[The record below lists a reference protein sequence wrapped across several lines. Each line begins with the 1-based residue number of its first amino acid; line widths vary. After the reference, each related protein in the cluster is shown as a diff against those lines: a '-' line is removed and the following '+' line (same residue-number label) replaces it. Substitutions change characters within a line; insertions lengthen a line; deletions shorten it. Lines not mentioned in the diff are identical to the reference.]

1 MRLQYQL
8 RGKIRKKKKYKK
20 KERERRKG
28 RVPLWVTAVDFC
40 LQWKEVGKVA
50 LSVTGQRQ
58 L

>member
-28 RVPLWVTAVDFC
+28 RVPL
-40 LQWKEVGKVA
+40 
-50 LSVTGQRQ
+50 
-58 L
+58 